1 MSFNT
6 SLSGLNGASKDL
18 GVTSNNIANA
28 NSTGFKKSRSEFGD
42 IYAVS
47 AFGNSKTAEGQGSM
61 TQVVSQQFVQGNMQF
76 TDSGLDLAI
85 SGSGFFAVAPNLNS
99 QEVNYTRSGAFGLSK
114 DGNIVNSSGQFLM
127 GLPVNDDGTVSST
140 SLSTAKP
147 LTVPSASGE
156 PKAST
161 EIELGANLPS
171 DAKGLAVNNFNPK
184 DPATYTSATS
194 VTVYDSLG
202 SSHILTSYFVKD
214 ESTNNRWA
222 VFQSLDTDANGD
234 PIKVPLAAG
243 AADSPSA
250 GGYDFAYLSFTDAGV
265 YASTDPVSA
274 NGQTGIISNPIP
286 VAGGAQDLVLG
297 LDLVNNAPTQFANLG
312 FVVNKLSQDGVTTG
326 RLSGLSID
334 ESGLVSANFS
344 NGDSKP
350 LGKVLM
356 ADFRNPQGLKQI
368 GNNSWSET
376 LDSGTPLVG
385 EAGTGRFG
393 QIQSGALESSNVD
406 LTAELVNLITA
417 QRNFQANAKA
427 IEANKAL
434 SDTIINIR

>member
-18 GVTSNNIANA
+18 SVTSNNIANA

-47 AFGNSKTAEGQGSM
+47 AFGNSKTATGQGSL

-85 SGSGFFAVAPNLNS
+85 SGSGFFAVSPNLGS
-99 QEVNYTRSGAFGLSK
+99 LEVNYTRAGSFGINK
-114 DGNIVNSSGQFLM
+114 DGYIVNSSGQYLM
-127 GLPVNDDGTVSST
+127 GLPVNPDGTVSST
-140 SLSTAKP
+140 SLSTAKQ
-147 LTVPSASGE
+147 LVVPASSGA
-156 PKAST
+156 PRATT
-161 EIELGANLPS
+161 EIELGVNVPS
-171 DAKGLAVNNFNPK
+171 DASSLDVAAFDPK
-184 DPATYTSATS
+184 EPSTYTSATS

-202 SSHILTSYFVKD
+202 DAHILTTYFVKD
-214 ESTNNRWA
+214 NAAPNQWA
-222 VFQSLDTDANGD
+222 VFQTMDTD
-234 PIKVPLAAG
+234 
-243 AADSPSA
+243 SA
-250 GGYDFAYLSFTDAGV
+250 G
-265 YASTDPVSA
+265 
-274 NGQTGIISNPIP
+274 NPIP
-286 VAGGAQDLVLG
+286 VALAAPAGSSTGGINYATMTFNTDGTFNTTTPTPILSNPITVPGGADPLTLT
-297 LDLVNNAPTQFANLG
+297 LDLEHNAPTQFANLG

-326 RLSGLSID
+326 RLSGLTIGED
-334 ESGLVSANFS
+334 GLVRANFS
-344 NGDSKP
+344 NGDSTP
-350 LGKVLM
+350 LGKVLL

-368 GNNSWSET
+368 GNNSWVET
-376 LDSGTPLVG
+376 LSSGTPLVG

-393 QIQSGALESSNVD
+393 LIQSGALEASNVD